1 MSQKLSKS
9 IIENHRAAMTLLFI
23 VVAILVLALVTP
35 PIDTAKIHETT
46 DKLKR
51 QEQKQIDVQKSLF
64 DKTKI
69 IDEVCVKNNH
79 IIIFS
84 VIKAES
90 NEPKPIEHAVV
101 IGYCTDGEK

>member
-1 MSQKLSKS
+1 MSLKLNKNYV
-9 IIENHRAAMTLLFI
+9 IYGLLI
-23 VVAILVLALVTP
+23 VVVLIIFGALGLALGNSIKMQREST
-35 PIDTAKIHETT
+35 
-46 DKLKR
+46 
-51 QEQKQIDVQKSLF
+51 KQIEVQKSLF
-64 DKTKI
+64 DKAKI